1 MASGDSKHTG
11 REYHVASFVLH
22 VTQEGEASVR
32 TFADANPA
40 VEIHASEGGKM
51 VVTAEAGH
59 MRDLARLADRLA
71 ELPGVLQ
78 RSPVYH
84 EFDAGDPAGA
94 QPPETRESHGSEA

>member
-1 MASGDSKHTG
+1 MTSGDSKRTG
-11 REYHVASFVLH
+11 REYHVSSFVLH
-22 VTQEGEASVR
+22 VTPKGEASVQAL
-32 TFADANPA
+32 ADSDAA